1 MTETEDMV
9 VDVKSGDGSGRETGH
24 GRPLTQSGGHVAASK
39 IEAPSPLHV
48 QFVEIKSTSIM
59 KVLGYC
65 ILALVALHLLA
76 MTARFGFG
84 HVYLKGFVPLFS
96 LENEKNIPTLFASL
110 QLFLAAVLLGICAA
124 QHKLIQG
131 EYFRH
136 WVGLS
141 AIFVFL
147 SFDESALLHEKT
159 LSLTRESFDSTGL
172 LYYSWIIPFGIFALL
187 VLLAYSR
194 FLLAL
199 PRRIGLIFFLS
210 GAVFVGGAI
219 GLEMFEGQLNEAG
232 GYRSFDYMA
241 LVTIEEILEMVGI
254 YAFIYG
260 LLSHLTA
267 EGRPLNMALVK

>member
-1 MTETEDMV
+1 
-9 VDVKSGDGSGRETGH
+9 
-24 GRPLTQSGGHVAASK
+24 
-39 IEAPSPLHV
+39 
-48 QFVEIKSTSIM
+48 M
-59 KVLGYC
+59 KVLGFC
-65 ILALVALHLLA
+65 ILALVALHLLS

-84 HVYLKGFVPLFS
+84 HVYLKGLVPLFS